1 MYEIIGRIQGWTAE
15 TLSSLRHTIQTRV
28 QRALQFPGCIHS
40 SSNISDDHQRD
51 PKYQWIEMNWMQN
64 WMQLAEF
71 WEVFVCVKPHMAQ
84 ILGQDFGSPNDL
96 RNASAPR
103 LCSFEKTKP
112 KNDRDL
118 EWKPRDLSETS
129 RDHRFQN
136 GNSWNTLQMYYL
148 NVLIKCIIHV
158 TEKGSQGE
166 FTFCSCP

>member
-1 MYEIIGRIQGWTAE
+1 MYEIIGRIQGWAAE

-28 QRALQFPGCIHS
+28 QRALQFPGCMHS

-51 PKYQWIEMNWMQN
+51 PKYYESKWIEMNAACRILRSFLSVVLLW
-64 WMQLAEF
+64 
-71 WEVFVCVKPHMAQ
+71 CVKPHMAQ

-112 KNDRDL
+112 KNDWDL
-118 EWKPRDLSETS
+118 EWKPRDLPETS

-136 GNSWNTLQMYYL
+136 GNSWNTLQMYY
-148 NVLIKCIIHV
+148 KCITHV